1 MVEEI
6 QKKYYKQANISRAA
20 HPTQKTNDL
29 KQLQQLLQRQDT
41 TQ

>member
-1 MVEEI
+1 MVKEI

-20 HPTQKTNDL
+20 HLQKTNDL
-29 KQLQQLLQRQDT
+29 KQSQQLLQRQDT